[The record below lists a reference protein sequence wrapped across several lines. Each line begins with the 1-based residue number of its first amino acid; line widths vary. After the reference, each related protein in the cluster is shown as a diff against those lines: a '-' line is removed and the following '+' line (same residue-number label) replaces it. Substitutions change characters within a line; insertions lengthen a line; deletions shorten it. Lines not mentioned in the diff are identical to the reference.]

1 MSDINAQD
9 KNKVLKNL
17 NPTKIFIPI
26 FISLAI
32 TGYLF
37 YQDAEQIPW
46 GKLKEASLLWIILA
60 LVTLIIRDTLY
71 IYRIRYITHKN
82 LSWTSSF
89 YSIMLWEFSSAIS
102 PSAVG
107 GTALATVVLMKEGL
121 SFGKSLAYV
130 MTTAILDNLFFLVA
144 GAIVMFLYY
153 SGIFDPFN
161 LFVAISGAGATMD
174 WQYVRY
180 LFLISYTLIGLYT
193 LFMIY
198 GLFINPR
205 MVKWLFVKVTSLRWL
220 RRFQP
225 MAEKQGHELVLAS
238 KAIKGTNFMYWFR
251 AVGTTFLIWSAR
263 YLIVN
268 CLIAA
273 FVGLSAGAHGFI
285 FSRHVILWVV
295 LLIGITPGAAGFAE
309 IAFKAFFQQFAGAF
323 VLIAALIWRIATF
336 YPYLLFGAIFLPR
349 WIRRVFFKGQE
360 TETNDQAGK
369 TVLEG
374 LGTET
379 EERESKK

>member
-1 MSDINAQD
+1 MSDINNQE
-9 KNKVLKNL
+9 KNRVLKNL
-17 NPTKIFIPI
+17 SPTKIFIPI
-26 FISLAI
+26 AISLLI

-37 YQDAEQIPW
+37 YQDAGQIPW
-46 GKLKEASLLWIILA
+46 GKLKEASLLWLILA
-60 LVTLIIRDTLY
+60 VVTLIVRDVLY

-89 YSIMLWEFSSAIS
+89 YSIMLWEFSSAVS

-107 GTALATVVLMKEGL
+107 GTALATIVLMKEGL

-144 GAIVMFLYY
+144 GGVVMVLYY

-161 LFVAISGAGATMD
+161 VFVAISGAGVTMD

-180 LFLISYTLIGLYT
+180 MFLISYVLIGVYT
-193 LFMIY
+193 LFMTY
-198 GLFINPR
+198 GLFVNPH
-205 MVKWLFVKVTSLRWL
+205 MVKWLFVKITSIKWL
-220 RRFQP
+220 RRFRI
-225 MAEKQGHELVLAS
+225 MAEKQGNELVIAS
-238 KAIKGTNFMYWFR
+238 KAIKGTNFLYWLR
-251 AVGTTFLIWSAR
+251 AIGTTFLIWSAR

-273 FVGLSAGAHGFI
+273 FVGLSLSAHGFI

-323 VLIAALIWRIATF
+323 VLIAALVWRIATF

-349 WIRRVFFKGQE
+349 WIRRVFFKAKKDDGVQD
-360 TETNDQAGK
+360 N
-369 TVLEG
+369 VLLEG
-374 LGTET
+374 
-379 EERESKK
+379 SV

>member
-1 MSDINAQD
+1 MNEISTKDE
-9 KNKVLKNL
+9 NKVLKSL
-17 NPTKIFIPI
+17 NPSKIFIPI
-26 FISLAI
+26 IISLII

-37 YQDAEQIPW
+37 YQDAGQIPW
-46 GKLKEASLLWIILA
+46 SKLKEASMLWLILG
-60 LVTLIIRDTLY
+60 VITLIIRDALY

-107 GTALATVVLMKEGL
+107 GTALATIVLMKEGL
-121 SFGKSLAYV
+121 SFGKSMAYV

-144 GAIVMFLYY
+144 GAVVVLLYY
-153 SGIFDPFN
+153 LGIFDPIN
-161 LFVAISGAGATMD
+161 LFVAISGAGVTMD

-180 LFLISYTLIGLYT
+180 MFLISYVLIGLYT
-193 LFMIY
+193 LFMTY
-198 GLFINPR
+198 GLFVNPH
-205 MVKWLFVKVTSLRWL
+205 MVKWIFVKVTSIKWL

-225 MAEKQGHELVLAS
+225 TAQKQGRELILAS
-238 KAIKGTNFMYWFR
+238 KAIRGTSVAYWVR
-251 AVGTTFLIWSAR
+251 AIGTTFLIWSAR

-273 FVGLSAGAHGFI
+273 FVVLSPNDHRFI

-295 LLIGITPGAAGFAE
+295 LLVGITPGAAGFAE
-309 IAFKAFFQQFAGAF
+309 LAFKAFFQHFAGAF

-349 WIRRVFFKGQE
+349 WIKRVFFK
-360 TETNDQAGK
+360 A
-369 TVLEG
+369 
-374 LGTET
+374 
-379 EERESKK
+379 S